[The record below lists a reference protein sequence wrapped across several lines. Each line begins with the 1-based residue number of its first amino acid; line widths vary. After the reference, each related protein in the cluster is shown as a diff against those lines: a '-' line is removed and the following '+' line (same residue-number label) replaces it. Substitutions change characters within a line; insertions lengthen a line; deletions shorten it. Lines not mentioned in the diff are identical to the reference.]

1 MLWCTSNQLCIE
13 DLAELWSRL
22 GDRGRGKLL
31 LSGLS
36 VSDSPLLSDRCCRHR
51 SMHHTLVKAPLLH
64 PPPFRWKSTP
74 QSHHTYIYVLTDT
87 LTRRART
94 CSAHIQTPFPL
105 WWQILP
111 ELAPI
116 CESWH
121 GVLSESNSPV
131 ICPSQM
137 DPRVVRGAL
146 SGGRGCTTLRI
157 QTSRDL
163 DREQT
168 HISQALRCERATFQ
182 QGGQVNHLGLTGF
195 NPLNHEFTPS

>member
-1 MLWCTSNQLCIE
+1 MKKFLSINLWIQYLHFYSIYSEKHNLWSLWFCHFSIIKASIILWCTSNQLCIE

-22 GDRGRGKLL
+22 GDRGPGKLL

-146 SGGRGCTTLRI
+146 SGGRGCTTLWI
-157 QTSRDL
+157 
-163 DREQT
+163 
-168 HISQALRCERATFQ
+168 
-182 QGGQVNHLGLTGF
+182 
-195 NPLNHEFTPS
+195 